1 MGTNLMKMN
10 VSEISE
16 IHNYIVVV
24 EVITSLCRYVGTDLS
39 SLHSTE
45 GCVLVSSKDIY
56 ILPKSSYTSTGEYG
70 G

>member
-1 MGTNLMKMN
+1 M
-10 VSEISE
+10 SEISE
-16 IHNYIVVV
+16 IHNYSAVACVD
-24 EVITSLCRYVGTDLS
+24 TDS

-45 GCVLVSSKDIY
+45 GCVLISSKYIY

>member
-10 VSEISE
+10 VSEI
-16 IHNYIVVV
+16 HNYIAVAVLYLKWLQACV
-24 EVITSLCRYVGTDLS
+24 DTDSS

-45 GCVLVSSKDIY
+45 GCVLISSKHIY